1 MTHALETNSNKL
13 GLRDITT
20 EPPPLPPGYNSPT
33 LTLILT
39 LTLNSNPN
47 LKLASVSGRGFLRL
61 RGGGGL
67 PRVVLTHHKLT
78 LVFVYE

>member
-61 RGGGGL
+61 RGGGGAPAGCL
-67 PRVVLTHHKLT
+67 GAPQINACFRV
-78 LVFVYE
+78 